1 MLTISKFDYKG
12 IETKI
17 SLHHP
22 FDKKTMPKLNIL
34 NSENNKQNTIY
45 STTKNIVKS
54 KTAVPEKKAGIFKN
68 LTPHILRHSFAI
80 HLRENAVNIRYIQSL
95 LGHNTIKTTER
106 YTHAANT
113 VQAKIKNPLNNIQ
126 FDKKNND
133 SKPP

>member
-1 MLTISKFDYKG
+1 MLIITKFDYKG

-45 STTKNIVKS
+45 STTKNIVKC
-54 KTAVPEKKAGIFKN
+54 KTNLPEKWAG
-68 LTPHILRHSFAI
+68 
-80 HLRENAVNIRYIQSL
+80 
-95 LGHNTIKTTER
+95 
-106 YTHAANT
+106 
-113 VQAKIKNPLNNIQ
+113 IKNPLNNIQ
-126 FDKKNND
+126 FDTRKNND